1 MQRVECNEMP
11 EFPISEFP
19 YLSGEMFSNE
29 MLGAGYLSAEISFRN
44 AIIRK
49 NGSPHSS
56 FRKTWSAQH
65 VQKNS
70 EFARGVFK
78 NFKIRAFS

>member
-11 EFPISEFP
+11 EFQ

-29 MLGAGYLSAEISFRN
+29 MHGAGYLSAEMSFGN

-49 NGSPHSS
+49 NGIPHSS
-56 FRKTWSAQH
+56 FRKTWSAGAACSEKFRCCAQRF
-65 VQKNS
+65 QK
-70 EFARGVFK
+70 F
-78 NFKIRAFS
+78 

>member
-19 YLSGEMFSNE
+19 YLSGEMH
-29 MLGAGYLSAEISFRN
+29 GAGYLSAEISFRN

-56 FRKTWSAQH
+56 FRKTWSADAACSEKFRICARRF
-65 VQKNS
+65 QK
-70 EFARGVFK
+70 F
-78 NFKIRAFS
+78 